1 LEELN
6 TPPSLR
12 TLEMLITVVE
22 KLVEEKGDLTRTWLK
37 RYVCSNDD
45 RTTDATLKHGIDKR
59 LLVPKRQGYIGLAKG
74 VGVADAVIGEESYYP
89 EIEKQLKTLWLANN
103 YSASEFI
110 IENTARRNAKIV
122 GPWTRPDFTLVSHKK
137 FPFTI
142 GHEFDVVT
150 FEVKRPDASNV
161 LAVFEALSHTSAA
174 TKAYVV
180 FPITPREWSSTSPE
194 QEMRVR
200 DECAKHGVGLILIE
214 DISRDPKPHH
224 IIKARRKEI
233 DHERSSAFLSAVL
246 TASGKEQIAKWK

>member
-1 LEELN
+1 MEELN

-12 TLEMLITVVE
+12 TLELLITIVE
-22 KLVEEKGDLTRTWLK
+22 KLVAEKADLTRTWLK

-45 RTTDATLKHGIDKR
+45 GIADATLKLGIAKK
-59 LLVPKRQGYIGLAKG
+59 LLVTKRQGYIGLARG
-74 VGVADAVIGEESYYP
+74 VSAADAVIGEESYYP
-89 EIEKQLKTLWLANN
+89 EVEKQIKAIWLGNN
-103 YSASEFI
+103 YSNSEFLV
-110 IENTARRNAKIV
+110 ENTARRNAKIV

-150 FEVKRPDASNV
+150 FEVKRPDSSNV

-180 FPITPREWSSTSPE
+180 FPLNPKDWTLASPE
-194 QEMRVR
+194 QEIRVR
-200 DECAKHGVGLILIE
+200 DECAKHGVGLILVQ
-214 DISRDPKPHH
+214 DISGDPKPHH
-224 IIKARRKEI
+224 IIKARRREI

-246 TASGKEQIAKWK
+246 TSTGKEQIAKWK